1 MKSLIKLSLL
11 LFKMWRHFWYWE
23 ICTVACCLLIQK
35 IMLVQN
41 FPSIFY
47 IQFSIYFFQE
57 VLRMNGSFF
66 PFLVLYIFLAKIFVK
81 IFSISWAP
89 HQKFPGI
96 TAEKN
101 PKHSRKV
108 SAVFRT
114 CFECT
119 LNEQVI
125 YMTIS
130 RRTVKKHSN
139 SLGRF
144 FLPIFS
150 REYFFAHPRLQS
162 KKIQNTT
169 VNKVI
174 YIRQIQRLINS

>member
-1 MKSLIKLSLL
+1 MILANHKHHYDDFGSH
-11 LFKMWRHFWYWE
+11 LFTKN
-23 ICTVACCLLIQK
+23 
-35 IMLVQN
+35 N
-41 FPSIFY
+41 F
-47 IQFSIYFFQE
+47 
-57 VLRMNGSFF
+57 
-66 PFLVLYIFLAKIFVK
+66 
-81 IFSISWAP
+81 P

-139 SLGRF
+139 SLGKF

-150 REYFFAHPRLQS
+150 REYIFAHPRLQS

>member
-1 MKSLIKLSLL
+1 M
-11 LFKMWRHFWYWE
+11 
-23 ICTVACCLLIQK
+23 
-35 IMLVQN
+35 
-41 FPSIFY
+41 
-47 IQFSIYFFQE
+47 
-57 VLRMNGSFF
+57 
-66 PFLVLYIFLAKIFVK
+66 
-81 IFSISWAP
+81 P

-144 FLPIFS
+144 FLPIFFLENIFWLIQDYS
-150 REYFFAHPRLQS
+150 P
-162 KKIQNTT
+162 KKYEIQPL
-169 VNKVI
+169 
-174 YIRQIQRLINS
+174 IR